1 MTAYSVSLHVLTY
14 CAGLLSLLLSPA
26 LSGSL
31 VGLPLFHRRHPASPS
46 FVRTSRPA
54 SFPTSFSTGTTPT
67 PQEPRSVSIG
77 PGSYFRYL
85 TSGACYS
92 FKSLPN
98 AILLATD
105 IAARGLDVPS
115 VDHVVHYQIPRTA
128 DAYVHRNGRT
138 ARAKRSGFS
147 MLMCGPDERRLVR
160 ALLGS
165 LGRREFKSEFH
176 DTVIDYRHICRGK
189 RHPGNVSRA
198 PSPG

>member
-1 MTAYSVSLHVLTY
+1 M
-14 CAGLLSLLLSPA
+14 
-26 LSGSL
+26 
-31 VGLPLFHRRHPASPS
+31 
-46 FVRTSRPA
+46 
-54 SFPTSFSTGTTPT
+54 
-67 PQEPRSVSIG
+67 
-77 PGSYFRYL
+77 
-85 TSGACYS
+85 
-92 FKSLPN
+92 
-98 AILLATD
+98 LATD

-165 LGRREFKSEFH
+165 LGRREFKSKFH
-176 DTVIDYRHICRGK
+176 DTEIDYRHICRGK

-198 PSPG
+198 PSPGQAQAEAAIGKAGRQAAASDQEGESREKLVESYGGSHGHRARF